1 VQQSIGRCRSFGPLP
16 FGALARVAK
25 VNDVTHPALDES
37 LRGLKI
43 VVRGFGAKC
52 AHSVARRRAA
62 SSSIARPASTKP
74 DERPIELNY
83 VANTQVLRQYLRIF
97 SSMARGLFSIKFRS
111 LQHCECENCGPE
123 WSCWLFHGQNL
134 APRPNEQGF
143 FALAGEAPTDG
154 RARHKRFTCHAC
166 STTLFARR
174 LRSAGA
180 RGIAPPADF
189 LAWLVRRYFLRKRSS

>member
-1 VQQSIGRCRSFGPLP
+1 MAIEVAAGFDLAFGFELALGFAASVQQSIGRCRSFGPLP

-74 DERPIELNY
+74 DERAIELNY
-83 VANTQVLRQYLRIF
+83 AANTQVLRQYLRAF
-97 SSMARGLFSIKFRS
+97 FQHGCGDYLVLSFEAYSIVSAKT
-111 LQHCECENCGPE
+111 
-123 WSCWLFHGQNL
+123 
-134 APRPNEQGF
+134 
-143 FALAGEAPTDG
+143 AGRNG
-154 RARHKRFTCHAC
+154 V
-166 STTLFARR
+166 
-174 LRSAGA
+174 AG
-180 RGIAPPADF
+180 
-189 LAWLVRRYFLRKRSS
+189 YFMGKI